1 MNKQNLAIYSSLS
14 LFNILKELEDNL
26 NITVVF
32 ISNEKELKKKI
43 SESILIITS
52 ETKLNIENILKI
64 SLPIKI
70 SKLIEKINVETI
82 RIKAK
87 IQSNVAIGNYNL
99 DLNGRVLKL
108 KSDVLD
114 LTEKE
119 TKIINFLNDSDIPVN
134 IKKLQ
139 TEVWGYNEQ
148 LDTHTVE
155 THIHRLR
162 KKLIDKFGKN
172 NLIFSEKNG
181 YYLNKLS

>member
-1 MNKQNLAIYSSLS
+1 MYKQNLAIYSNIF
-14 LFNILKELEDNL
+14 LFNILKELEDDL
-26 NITVVF
+26 NIKLFF
-32 ISNEKELKKKI
+32 ISDGKELKKKKLEIYSIII
-43 SESILIITS
+43 SE
-52 ETKLNIENILKI
+52 KKLKI
-64 SLPIKI
+64 GNTLQISFPIKI
-70 SKLIEKINVETI
+70 SKLIEKVNIEI
-82 RIKAK
+82 IKTNTK
-87 IQSNVAIGNYNL
+87 IQSNIIIGNYNL
-99 DLNGRVLKL
+99 DLNGRILKL

-119 TKIINFLNDSDIPVN
+119 TKLISFLNSSDVPVK

-172 NLIFSEKNG
+172 NLIFSNKSG
-181 YYLNKLS
+181 YYLNKLF

>member
-1 MNKQNLAIYSSLS
+1 MHKQNLAIYSNLS
-14 LFNILKELEDNL
+14 LFNLLKELEDNL
-26 NITVVF
+26 NLNVVF
-32 ISNEKELKKKI
+32 ILNDNELKKKI
-43 SESILIITS
+43 SERLLIVTS
-52 ETKLNIENILKI
+52 EEKLKIKNILKI
-64 SLPIKI
+64 SFPIKI

-82 RIKAK
+82 RITTK
-87 IQSNVAIGNYNL
+87 IQSNVVIGNYNL
-99 DLNGRVLKL
+99 DLNGRILKF
-108 KSDVLD
+108 KSDIIE

-119 TKIINFLNDSDIPVN
+119 TKLINFLNNSCISVN
-134 IKKLQ
+134 ISKLQ

-172 NLIFSEKNG
+172 NFLFSDKNG

>member
-1 MNKQNLAIYSSLS
+1 MYKQNLAIYSNLF

-26 NITVVF
+26 NIKVF
-32 ISNEKELKKKI
+32 IISDEKELKKKKL
-43 SESILIITS
+43 ENTLIITT
-52 ETKLNIENILKI
+52 EKKLKIENILQI

-70 SKLIEKINVETI
+70 SKLIEIINVEI
-82 RIKAK
+82 IKIK
-87 IQSNVAIGNYNL
+87 TKMQSSVMIGHYNL
-99 DLNGRVLKL
+99 DLNGRILRF
-108 KSDVLD
+108 KSDIID

-119 TKIINFLNDSDIPVN
+119 TQLISFLNNSIVSVN
-134 IKKLQ
+134 IRKLQ
-139 TEVWGYNEQ
+139 TEVWGYKEQ

-172 NLIFSEKNG
+172 NLIFSDKDG

>member
-1 MNKQNLAIYSSLS
+1 MYKQNLAIYSDLF
-14 LFNILKELEDNL
+14 LFNILKELEGDL
-26 NITVVF
+26 NIKVFF
-32 ISNEKELKKKI
+32 ISDRKELKKKELGN
-43 SESILIITS
+43 SLIITS
-52 ETKLNIENILKI
+52 ERTMKIENILQI

-70 SKLIEKINVETI
+70 SKLIEKINVEFI
-82 RIKAK
+82 RIKTK
-87 IQSNVAIGNYNL
+87 IQSNVMIGDYNL
-99 DLNGRVLKL
+99 DLNGRVLKI
-108 KSDVLD
+108 KSDIVD